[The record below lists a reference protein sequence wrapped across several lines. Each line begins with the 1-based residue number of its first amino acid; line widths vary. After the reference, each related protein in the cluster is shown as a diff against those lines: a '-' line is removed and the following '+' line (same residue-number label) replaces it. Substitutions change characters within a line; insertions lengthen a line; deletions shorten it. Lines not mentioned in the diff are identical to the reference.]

1 MRFTAKIITSSKIK
15 ITTIISGGL
24 FTGHATPIPSVIRNV
39 TNLPKDTK
47 ENKELFLSQDQG
59 IQAPSKVFFEVA
71 ADGQPLGR
79 IEMDLYDDVV
89 PRTAKNFKLLAK
101 GMIWDDYNEC
111 HFICLKKYEVHV

>member
-1 MRFTAKIITSSKIK
+1 MA
-15 ITTIISGGL
+15 TIISGSQV
-24 FTGHATPIPSVIRNV
+24 TGHANPIPSVIRNV

-47 ENKELFLSQDQG
+47 ENKERFLSQDQG
-59 IQAPSKVFFEVA
+59 IQAPSKAFFEVA

-101 GMIWDDYNEC
+101 GMIWDNYDGC
-111 HFICLKKYEVHV
+111 HFII